1 MNQPD
6 PLMHQ
11 RLSFVKSAIR
21 IIGYA
26 FIPFHLPIA
35 AGVLILSELVGIV
48 EELV

>member
-21 IIGYA
+21 IIGCA
-26 FIPFHLPIA
+26 FIPFNLPIA